1 MRVRRVGSLTLG
13 CGLIVFGILF
23 LVRIFWKDLSYMIIF
38 RLWPFLLISLGV
50 ETLLGRKEENWL
62 YDKGAVVLLFLITLF
77 AMCMAGAE
85 FFLEAGTQWAS
96 MHIIG

>member
-23 LVRIFWKDLSYMIIF
+23 LVRIFWKDLSYMTIF

-85 FFLEAGTQWAS
+85 LFLEAGTQWAS